1 MTIEDLKNAKLSPVT
16 AGYLGV
22 YIKFSDIYGEIED
35 IVESSYY
42 PESANR
48 LLEDFE
54 KAMDSVMEEVMKLAV
69 SSMNERLCTLDNHTE
84 I

>member
-1 MTIEDLKNAKLSPVT
+1 MTIEDLKNAKLSSKT
-16 AGYLGV
+16 AGYLGI
-22 YIKFSDIYGEIED
+22 YIKLSDIYGEIED